1 MVSLRRSRFTGLPVP
16 LAADHH
22 IQGLLRGQMRMVGL
36 HRCDHGIDG
45 TALKR
50 MHGGGPGAVDVAQL
64 RIALAQLHRNGAVN
78 LDTPGSSGQAVWR
91 PRHDP
96 AALSF
101 EDHGPGAAVQSGDAQ
116 FIGLF
121 DTEPLVAV
129 VEGHHIAGA

>member
-1 MVSLRRSRFTGLPVP
+1 
-16 LAADHH
+16 
-22 IQGLLRGQMRMVGL
+22 MVGL

-50 MHGGGPGAVDVAQL
+50 MYGGGPGAVDVAQL
-64 RIALAQLHRNGAVN
+64 RIALAQLHRIGAVN
-78 LDTPGSSGQAVWR
+78 LDTPGSSGQPVWR

-96 AALSF
+96 AVLSF

-121 DTEPLVAV
+121 DTEQLVAV
-129 VEGHHIAGA
+129 VEVHHIAGA

>member
-64 RIALAQLHRNGAVN
+64 RIALAQLS
-78 LDTPGSSGQAVWR
+78 L
-91 PRHDP
+91 
-96 AALSF
+96 L
-101 EDHGPGAAVQSGDAQ
+101 
-116 FIGLF
+116 
-121 DTEPLVAV
+121 
-129 VEGHHIAGA
+129 